1 MKRANELNSYNLDHG
16 CVYEAWKLIA
26 FGYADG
32 AKTTAMLGATN
43 LFFHDMICDSNSQD
57 VYKDQQSYWKN
68 RVCTEFKA
76 YESDYKDKMDSL
88 VWRELYC
95 SYSNQMKDILTRCKK
110 WNSIHER
117 MVKFQMQEILE
128 PITQYLSSPYANKEA
143 QYYLAESYYYGY
155 ASDVED
161 KEAFMYYKL
170 SADQGH
176 MEAQYQV
183 AQCYNDGVEE
193 DPDGVLSFKYF
204 KLSADQGNADAQY
217 MVGIFYEEHYVEDEQ
232 WTEKAFEYFTKA
244 ATQGHTEAI
253 YRLANLAKADLDY

>member
-26 FGYADG
+26 FSYAEE

-43 LFFHDMICDSNSQD
+43 LFFHEMICHSDRQD
-57 VYKDQQSYWKN
+57 VYQDQQSYWKN

-76 YESDYKDKMDSL
+76 YESDYIEKNDSV
-88 VWRELYC
+88 VWQELYC
-95 SYSNQMKDILTRCKK
+95 TYSNQLKEILAKCKK
-110 WNSIHER
+110 WNSIQQR

-128 PITQYLSSPYANKEA
+128 PITKYLASPQANKEA

-155 ASDVED
+155 ASDAED
-161 KEAFMYYKL
+161 AEAFKYFKL

-176 MEAQYQV
+176 DKAQYQV
-183 AQCYNDGVEE
+183 AVCYNDGVED

-217 MVGIFYEEHYVEDEQ
+217 MVGIFYEEHYVKDDHWQ
-232 WTEKAFEYFTKA
+232 EKAFEYFTKA
-244 ATQGHTEAI
+244 ASQAHTEAI
-253 YRLANLAKADLDY
+253 YRLANLNKY